1 MTLVQIGGNAELDRG
16 MEGLAHL
23 YPHLGVPYNEI
34 RLAHPRLR
42 SQTGKSKPNRSKK
55 TQTRC
60 GGGSEVAR
68 VGSYLVETYPFQTY
82 AFQRQAGGEAALIL
96 THQEQ

>member
-1 MTLVQIGGNAELDRG
+1 
-16 MEGLAHL
+16 
-23 YPHLGVPYNEI
+23 
-34 RLAHPRLR
+34 
-42 SQTGKSKPNRSKK
+42 
-55 TQTRC
+55 
-60 GGGSEVAR
+60 VAR